1 MTTLSYRLDP
11 GTFIWETRTDTIHIT
26 RWELFPIVSDLGD
39 TWHAHTV
46 RVHNPATGNH
56 ARFNKYSQWLNH
68 YVAFMARV
76 PCTNNPKGRVVKLTV
91 WDDYDILRANY
102 HKHGNRNT

>member
-1 MTTLSYRLDP
+1 MTTLSYSLDP
-11 GTFIWETRTDTIHIT
+11 STFIWDSSTDSIHIT
-26 RWELFPIVSDLGD
+26 RWDLFPVVSDLGD
-39 TWHAHTV
+39 SWHAHTV
-46 RVHNPATGNH
+46 QVRNPATCGG
-56 ARFNKYSQWLNH
+56 ASFRKYSQWLDH

-76 PCTNNPKGRVVKLTV
+76 PDPNRPTGRIVKLFV